1 MYFNEVQLQIYTT
14 SLVARKIFDNRASL
28 VKGLL
33 RGKIYSTNKL
43 ALVSWDPGE
52 TDSEI
57 KISMQKIY

>member
-43 ALVSWDPGE
+43 ALVSWDP
-52 TDSEI
+52 
-57 KISMQKIY
+57 